1 MVKTDG
7 FFVNQ
12 YSQISYL
19 FADEK
24 GPNNQ
29 KTGTII
35 DIYKRWKF
43 KTFNSWVVFNS
54 NKQLFNVTFKLDL
67 LHDGGAPSSSNEE
80 KNLSSTEDDQNM
92 NGEDKVDEGES
103 GEDIQE
109 NVSYSHSNFEEEEED
124 TEGSIAEE
132 IEASE

>member
-1 MVKTDG
+1 M
-7 FFVNQ
+7 
-12 YSQISYL
+12 
-19 FADEK
+19 
-24 GPNNQ
+24 
-29 KTGTII
+29 
-35 DIYKRWKF
+35 
-43 KTFNSWVVFNS
+43 
-54 NKQLFNVTFKLDL
+54 TFKLDL
-67 LHDGGAPSSSNEE
+67 LHDGGTPSSSNEE

-92 NGEDKVDEGES
+92 NGEDKIDEGES